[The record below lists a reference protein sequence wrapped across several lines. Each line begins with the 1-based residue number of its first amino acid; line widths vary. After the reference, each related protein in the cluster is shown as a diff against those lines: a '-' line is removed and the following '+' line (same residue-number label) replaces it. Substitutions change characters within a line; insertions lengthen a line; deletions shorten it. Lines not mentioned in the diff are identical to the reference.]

1 MKMPSVEDYWA
12 KRLRTK
18 AFKRAL
24 TTTVAHELRSLAG
37 ERVEDVLDG
46 KLVRGIIAEWDT
58 RMIHRELVADL
69 LIENTRRAGR
79 RLGRQNESLLGL
91 LDAGLVANIEGLL
104 SDLAELPPSAE
115 DLIAKMMQQEFV
127 RRLFTDIIY
136 SAIVNFYEKANPLFG
151 ALTARVLEE
160 QIKGFIRLFMPMLQ
174 KQATAFAVNKQNQRL
189 VLDFARI
196 IIRQLLNEPLR
207 HFTATATPTQRRKTE
222 ALVHEALG
230 NPKVIALLR
239 RVTLATW
246 DDVYDTIRH
255 KRVGELLQIEAHSAW
270 LADRCVEMILP
281 TLARPAIL
289 QLLAAEI
296 GLAAGSKP

>member
-1 MKMPSVEDYWA
+1 MKMPGVEDYWT
-12 KRLRTK
+12 KRVRSK
-18 AFKRAL
+18 AFKRTL
-24 TTTVAHELRSLAG
+24 TSAVAHELRSLAG

-189 VLDFARI
+189 VLDFART

-207 HFTATATPTQRRKTE
+207 HFAATATPTQRRKTE

-281 TLARPAIL
+281 ALARPGIL